1 MFVLRDHQLGRCM
14 LKSAGTIDICF
25 YLSDE
30 IGNDCFSGQT
40 IKLSIRFLSLLFF
53 FIFFVFEKFLVSYFY
68 LIAIKFVRLRTLN
81 RLNTSDDSSIVF
93 HSFIH
98 VFFLLLILRSF
109 SHSAAIA
116 TTKNRV
122 VRRKR
127 SICKCVLIFTSD
139 ECSSRKNERIE
150 SIKRRKKE
158 MSE

>member
-98 VFFLLLILRSF
+98 VFFSSSYSSF
-109 SHSAAIA
+109 VLSLGSNSNDEEPCSKKKKKHMQM
-116 TTKNRV
+116 
-122 VRRKR
+122 
-127 SICKCVLIFTSD
+127 CVDIYQ
-139 ECSSRKNERIE
+139 
-150 SIKRRKKE
+150 
-158 MSE
+158 